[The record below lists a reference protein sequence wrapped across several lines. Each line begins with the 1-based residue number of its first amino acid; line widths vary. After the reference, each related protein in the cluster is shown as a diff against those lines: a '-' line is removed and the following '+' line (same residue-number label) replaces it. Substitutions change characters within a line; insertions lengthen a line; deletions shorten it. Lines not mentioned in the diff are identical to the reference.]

1 MAQLKELSEAII
13 SGNRIKAVELTDEA
27 LGGGTAAKQ
36 VLEEGLIPGM
46 AVVGEKFKNC
56 EFYVPE
62 VLVAARAMSASME
75 KLRPRLIADK
85 VEPVGV
91 VAIGT
96 VRGDLHDI
104 GKNLVAM
111 MLEGAGF
118 EIVDL
123 GVDCSPEAFVG
134 AVKEKGANVIAL
146 SALLTTTMP
155 AMQDTVEALEAAGIR
170 DQAKV
175 IIGGAPVT
183 QKFAD
188 QIGADGYAADAASG
202 VDAAKS
208 VLGI

>member
-27 LGGGTAAKQ
+27 LGGGAAAKQ

-75 KLRPRLIADK
+75 KLRPQLIADK
-85 VEPVGV
+85 VQPVGT

-123 GVDCSPEAFVG
+123 GVDCSPEAFVD

-170 DQAKV
+170 DKAKV